1 MAKIFGSAGASPS
14 LSEHPRSVLTKIAGF
29 ASPVK
34 TKPFL
39 FRENFLSPPAPF
51 AFPPSTFRRP
61 LAYFSSTFRL
71 LVFYLS
77 FTLAQPKGGR
87 VLTRQVRCDDGHFR
101 AFLLHKFAS
110 AIILTCAWKK
120 QFSRSR
126 LSCAPKVFER
136 VVGAFRQACHLPL
149 WDVQQQA
156 PEVGGAF
163 GYASALA
170 DDLTDGVVA
179 ESPSHPSDGFL
190 ITELQNPLY
199 DELPILA
206 DVQPLCV
213 HIPKVAV

>member
-34 TKPFL
+34 TKSFL

-77 FTLAQPKGGR
+77 FTLAQPKGER

-120 QFSRSR
+120 ALDVRPTHRHKHRGHRFF
-126 LSCAPKVFER
+126 LGTVKVNQTAQD
-136 VVGAFRQACHLPL
+136 VGQAVIDTCKLL
-149 WDVQQQA
+149 WQQ
-156 PEVGGAF
+156 
-163 GYASALA
+163 
-170 DDLTDGVVA
+170 
-179 ESPSHPSDGFL
+179 
-190 ITELQNPLY
+190 
-199 DELPILA
+199 
-206 DVQPLCV
+206 
-213 HIPKVAV
+213 